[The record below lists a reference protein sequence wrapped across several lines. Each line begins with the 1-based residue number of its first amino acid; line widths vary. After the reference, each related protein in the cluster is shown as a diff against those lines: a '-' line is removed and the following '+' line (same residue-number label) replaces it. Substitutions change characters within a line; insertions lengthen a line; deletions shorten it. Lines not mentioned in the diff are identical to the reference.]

1 MSSVTAKTYD
11 LLFAARVA
19 SFHPI
24 KDQSKLVME
33 FGEWLAAKS
42 KDRNFLIYRVEL
54 VDDGKRYE

>member
-42 KDRNFLIYRVEL
+42 KDRNFLIYRV
-54 VDDGKRYE
+54 